1 MSPKPPKPASSSQVS
16 YAKHLVDQAV
26 SGLKGVPGW
35 LSKDEAPS
43 DAQIAEMDTVAIST
57 LIGSLKAR
65 RPFEIERFGNG
76 TYRIHPGQRR
86 DPGSWTRQHPGDPTD
101 PRKSSQ
107 MTPSISRVAYKALAK
122 LAVRSQMAA
131 RTASSPG
138 AAGVKTP
145 AKPAAKS
152 RPR

>member
-16 YAKHLVDQAV
+16 YAKSLIGQAV
-26 SGLKGVPGW
+26 SGVKGIPGW

-57 LIGSLKAR
+57 LIDSLKAR
-65 RPFEIERFGNG
+65 KPFEVERFGNG
-76 TYRIHPGQRR
+76 SYRIK
-86 DPGSWTRQHPGDPTD
+86 
-101 PRKSSQ
+101 RKSSQ

-131 RTASSPG
+131 RVASG
-138 AAGVKTP
+138 EIKTP
-145 AKPAAKS
+145 TKPTVKA